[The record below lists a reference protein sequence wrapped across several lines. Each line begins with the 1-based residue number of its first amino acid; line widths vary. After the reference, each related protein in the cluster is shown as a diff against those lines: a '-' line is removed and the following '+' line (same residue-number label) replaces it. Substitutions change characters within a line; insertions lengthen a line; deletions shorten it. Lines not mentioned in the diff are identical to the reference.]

1 MNTSLNSLSIGARN
15 LLRFKRMW
23 FLLWLLNFVFALVL
37 TAPLAALLSSSL
49 GHSKLGSELLGSLD
63 VQWIAEF
70 LYGSHGY
77 PSTQALP
84 GIALLIIASL
94 PLAVFLAGGALWL
107 LVNQATKYSPQ
118 RFFEGC
124 GKFFWRF
131 LRLFL
136 ISLLFY
142 GLVLILNRFLVSI
155 ADQIWGEGIVE
166 TPLVYFGWVRRLIVL
181 LLLLFVNMVFD
192 YAKIRVVAEDIRGS
206 FRAAFWSLR
215 FCWRNL
221 RATFG
226 PFCAVAAIGL
236 LFLILY
242 LGLSQLTGRT
252 SMPAIVAVFVIMQ
265 LYVLSRVWLR
275 LEFWSSETEIYR
287 ALLPAPVAPE
297 EPAFVAAGP
306 EPELPVIE
314 PEAPVEPQAEPPLE
328 EGRGE

>member
-1 MNTSLNSLSIGARN
+1 MNASLTSLSIGARN

-23 FLLWLLNFVFALVL
+23 FLLWLLNFIFALVL

-49 GHSKLGSELLGSLD
+49 GHSKIASELLGSLD

-70 LYGSHGY
+70 LYNSRGY
-77 PSTQALP
+77 PSTQAAP
-84 GIALLIIASL
+84 AIALMIIASL

-107 LVNQATKYSPQ
+107 LINQATKYSPQ

-142 GLVLILNRFLVSI
+142 GIVLSLNKSLDRV
-155 ADQIWGEGIVE
+155 ADKIWGEGIVE
-166 TPLVYFGWVRRLIVL
+166 TPLVYFGWVRRLIIL
-181 LLLLFVNMVFD
+181 LLWMFVNMVFD
-192 YAKIRVVAEDIRGS
+192 YAKIRIVAEDARS
-206 FRAAFWSLR
+206 SVRAAFWSLR

-226 PFCAVAAIGL
+226 AFCAVAAIGL
-236 LFLILY
+236 LFLLLY
-242 LGLSQLTGRT
+242 FGLTLPTGRT

-287 ALLPAPVAPE
+287 TLLPAPLAPE
-297 EPAFVAAGP
+297 EPAFVAAVP
-306 EPELPVIE
+306 EPEPPVV
-314 PEAPVEPQAEPPLE
+314 EAGAEVESPVEPPLE